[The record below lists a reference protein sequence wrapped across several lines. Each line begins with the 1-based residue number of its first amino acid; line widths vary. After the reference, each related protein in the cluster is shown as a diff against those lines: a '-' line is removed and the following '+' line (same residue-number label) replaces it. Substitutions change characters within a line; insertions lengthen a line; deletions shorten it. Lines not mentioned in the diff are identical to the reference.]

1 MLHLEN
7 STFYVSFLP
16 LFDSSRVRFH
26 VNALDLFKCGVRV
39 HPRCTERGVT
49 KQFLYRA
56 NICAVIQHRG
66 RKSVPE
72 DVRRV
77 LFERGN
83 LAHSAANNAIE
94 GAFRQRNKLS
104 FAIFLNEERRR
115 IGTTA

>member
-7 STFYVSFLP
+7 STFYVSFLL

-26 VNALDLFKCGVRV
+26 VNAPDLFKRCVRV
-39 HPRCTERGVT
+39 HPRRAERGVT

-56 NICAVIQHRG
+56 NVSAIIEHCRC
-66 RKSVPE
+66 KSVPE

-77 LFERGN
+77 LFERRN
-83 LAHSAANNAIE
+83 LAHSVANNGIQLT
-94 GAFRQRNKLS
+94 FRQRNNLA
-104 FAIFLNEERRR
+104 FAIDLNEERRR